1 MAHRNRWLT
10 VLKNCD
16 FPWRCEI
23 TRGHQKLYFSHPPT
37 ELFSCCCMFLPHCFA
52 LIFLFRFHPATSGG
66 YAMRVPSPQ
75 NCRIWA
81 LAEFILPVGS
91 GKTFHCTPGQNK
103 QPTLDW
109 TPRSNGGIS
118 WYMFWKTCL
127 TVLIDLKQTQF
138 TDVFNAFAAKHKLNI
153 QAIYLRPF
161 AISQTFSELTAPGV
175 PPPTSSAIVD
185 LSQPWHPEHT
195 WTDLKWLWLRSMVKL
210 KEVGRIWIW
219 AGLCWASMAPF
230 LPDKIDLLRIQC
242 VQHIQCKTM

>member
-1 MAHRNRWLT
+1 MAHRNRWLA
-10 VLKNCD
+10 VLKNCV
-16 FPWRCEI
+16 PWRCEI

-37 ELFSCCCMFLPHCFA
+37 ELFYCCCMFLPHCFA

-118 WYMFWKTCL
+118 WYMFWKKTCL
-127 TVLIDLKQTQF
+127 TVLIELKQTQF

-153 QAIYLRPF
+153 QAIFAPLCHLPNLQWADGSRSATTNLIRNSRSESTLASRAYLDRSEVAVAEKYGEVERSWKKLDMGWAMLGFYGSIFAGQNRP
-161 AISQTFSELTAPGV
+161 A
-175 PPPTSSAIVD
+175 
-185 LSQPWHPEHT
+185 
-195 WTDLKWLWLRSMVKL
+195 KNSMC
-210 KEVGRIWIW
+210 
-219 AGLCWASMAPF
+219 AAYPM
-230 LPDKIDLLRIQC
+230 
-242 VQHIQCKTM
+242 